1 MNFFDLD
8 TEFESGKYEGL
19 TLEEVF
25 QKDPKFVEQCL
36 LKMED
41 FNISDDVMEELK
53 AIDDEF
59 EFSAEALQ
67 KRDEKFQQWEQEQD
81 EDDDDYYNND
91 PDLEEFMAFNGEE
104 DEPLEDEDFDEFDD
118 LGSDMD
124 DDYMGGSYNY
134 DDDDY

>member
-8 TEFESGKYEGL
+8 TEFESGKYEGM

-36 LKMED
+36 LKMD
-41 FNISDDVMEELK
+41 GFNLSDDVMEELK

-59 EFSAEALQ
+59 EFSADALK
-67 KRDEKFQQWEQEQD
+67 KREEKFQLWEQEND
-81 EDDDDYYNND
+81 EEDDDFYDK
-91 PDLEEFMAFNGEE
+91 DLEEFMDFNGQDDEAIE
-104 DEPLEDEDFDEFDD
+104 DDEFDEFDD
-118 LGSDMD
+118 MGGDMD
-124 DDYMGGSYNY
+124 DDYIGGSYNY

>member
-8 TEFESGKYEGL
+8 TEFESGKYEGM

-59 EFSAEALQ
+59 EFSAESLQ